1 MEVGDTKVSVQTY
14 ICMFSP
20 RHPKRN
26 DGDFHSKYKLFQNIV
41 TDWRF
46 LHNGSP
52 SARPFLGNG

>member
-41 TDWRF
+41 TD
-46 LHNGSP
+46 
-52 SARPFLGNG
+52 